1 MKKTLNINI
10 NKDDQNINDYLICWS
25 ELDERPNKISIFH
38 SIDSKKFNDII
49 DPKSIKYKTIT
60 SEIYPSFGDTLEN
73 RKCLIKLDNDV
84 FISYVVYDHRSEDGF
99 VGDIIIYFLSKSK
112 DFVEDIVLQIESS
125 FDDVIDEGE
134 EHSFFCLGLDNTG
147 FEILPINYLEADY
160 ENIDLYFNDQVLKSA
175 KKLTNRIN
183 EKSKGLSIIY
193 GEVGTGKSTLASYIS
208 KNLEKRV
215 VFIPSTMVETTINSF
230 DFRSFLSKN
239 KNIVLII
246 DDCESFTTDVV
257 IKTNNFVKNLV
268 QIVDGIDSDNFHSQI
283 LLIFNL
289 SEQDEID
296 ENFIECN
303 NLLDIIN
310 VGELNLEK
318 SKELSK
324 LLKNRKKIKKETK
337 LIDILQKKRRFD
349 KEKSFGFE

>member
-1 MKKTLNINI
+1 M
-10 NKDDQNINDYLICWS
+10 
-25 ELDERPNKISIFH
+25 
-38 SIDSKKFNDII
+38 
-49 DPKSIKYKTIT
+49 
-60 SEIYPSFGDTLEN
+60 
-73 RKCLIKLDNDV
+73 
-84 FISYVVYDHRSEDGF
+84 
-99 VGDIIIYFLSKSK
+99 
-112 DFVEDIVLQIESS
+112 
-125 FDDVIDEGE
+125 
-134 EHSFFCLGLDNTG
+134 
-147 FEILPINYLEADY
+147 
-160 ENIDLYFNDQVLKSA
+160 
-175 KKLTNRIN
+175 
-183 EKSKGLSIIY
+183 
-193 GEVGTGKSTLASYIS
+193 
-208 KNLEKRV
+208 
-215 VFIPSTMVETTINSF
+215 
-230 DFRSFLSKN
+230 
-239 KNIVLII
+239 II

-268 QIVDGIDSDNFHSQI
+268 QIVDGIDSDNFHSLI